1 MKLEYRDGLIFTAI
15 KIVFEGKAKEI
26 DNIVLDTGATKSLIS
41 QEIVDD
47 IGIRVEKQDK
57 IIMSYGIGGQAPAF
71 VKNIDKLVLDNYIYE
86 NINLDFSR
94 IDYKDINGLL
104 GLDILINGE
113 FIIDLEQMELK
124 MK

>member
-1 MKLEYRDGLIFTAI
+1 MKLEYRDGLIFTTI
-15 KIVFEGKAKEI
+15 QIVYEGRSKQI
-26 DNIVLDTGATKSLIS
+26 NNVVLDTGATKSLIS

-47 IGIRVEKQDK
+47 IGIRVEKKDQ
-57 IIMSYGIGGQAPAF
+57 IVMSYGIGGQAPAF
-71 VKNIDKLVLDNYIYE
+71 IKNIDKIVLDDYICE
-86 NINLDFSR
+86 DINLDFSR

-104 GLDILINGE
+104 GLDILISGG